1 MKILVLNAGSSSQKS
16 CLYDLSDHLPTEPPI
31 PLWSAEIDWTDAKLH
46 VKTAS
51 GKTGLIPLS
60 GVDGLRPIED
70 YRRNGM
76 QQMLQTLWSGD
87 TQVMTDKG
95 AIDTVGHRVVH
106 GGQHYQQTVRIDN
119 TVKSTIASLIPLAS
133 THNPANLEGIELVQD
148 LLGEQVPQFAVF
160 DTAFHSHMPQS
171 AAIYPGP
178 YAWVEA
184 GIRRYGFHGISHAY
198 CADRAAQLLGRD
210 LESLRLISCHL
221 GNGCSLTAIQ
231 NGQSVDTTMG
241 FTPLE
246 GLMMGS
252 RSGSVDPGILIY
264 LMRQQGYDA
273 AGLDRLLNKQSGLK
287 GLSGI
292 SHDLRMIQAAMQTG
306 DQRAKLAWDVYIHRI
321 RSGIGAMRM
330 SLGGLDALIF
340 TAGVGENNAAVRLA
354 VCQGL
359 EFLGVSLDEHLNQ
372 SVKADRNIA
381 PENLPVSILVLHT
394 EEDWQIA
401 KNCWA
406 NLH

>member
-1 MKILVLNAGSSSQKS
+1 
-16 CLYDLSDHLPTEPPI
+16 
-31 PLWSAEIDWTDAKLH
+31 
-46 VKTAS
+46 
-51 GKTGLIPLS
+51 
-60 GVDGLRPIED
+60 
-70 YRRNGM
+70 
-76 QQMLQTLWSGD
+76 
-87 TQVMTDKG
+87 
-95 AIDTVGHRVVH
+95 
-106 GGQHYQQTVRIDN
+106 
-119 TVKSTIASLIPLAS
+119 
-133 THNPANLEGIELVQD
+133 
-148 LLGEQVPQFAVF
+148 
-160 DTAFHSHMPQS
+160 
-171 AAIYPGP
+171 
-178 YAWVEA
+178 
-184 GIRRYGFHGISHAY
+184 
-198 CADRAAQLLGRD
+198 
-210 LESLRLISCHL
+210 
-221 GNGCSLTAIQ
+221 
-231 NGQSVDTTMG
+231 MG

-264 LMRQQGYDA
+264 LMREQGYDA
-273 AGLDRLLNKQSGLK
+273 AGLDRLLNQQSGLK